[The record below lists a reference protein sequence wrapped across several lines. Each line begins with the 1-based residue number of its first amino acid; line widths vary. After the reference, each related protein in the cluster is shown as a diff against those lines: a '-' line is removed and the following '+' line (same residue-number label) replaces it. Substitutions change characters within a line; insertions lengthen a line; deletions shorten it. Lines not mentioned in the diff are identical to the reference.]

1 MQYKQN
7 IVLKLLEIV
16 DLENALLFQSFELIE
31 FINKPSHDKY
41 EALNFTD
48 ELICEIDVFNL
59 LFFFIT
65 LLLVYRVLFHHII
78 LTLLYKFFL

>member
-48 ELICEIDVFNL
+48 ELIREIDVFYL
-59 LFFFIT
+59 LIFFIT
-65 LLLVYRVLFHHII
+65 LLLVYRVLFHHI